1 MDEIFNTSTIIIFEL
16 IQCKV
21 VKRMLVRNARI
32 HPIRGVSTILTKKAG
47 FLKLLIF
54 HNFNASFQ
62 LKIHQLYRSQNLFSC
77 FSKIFSCRIIK
88 HDDWNFWLGMPF
100 YIRFSMNICKEMRI
114 CNIIIFSC
122 TSGCPVKCKI
132 ANQQIKCILP
142 ILF

>member
-62 LKIHQLYRSQNLFSC
+62 LKIHQLCYYFVKNSILTQKLYIGLKIC
-77 FSKIFSCRIIK
+77 F
-88 HDDWNFWLGMPF
+88 
-100 YIRFSMNICKEMRI
+100 
-114 CNIIIFSC
+114 
-122 TSGCPVKCKI
+122 PVLVKSLVVELSNTMI
-132 ANQQIKCILP
+132 GISD
-142 ILF
+142 